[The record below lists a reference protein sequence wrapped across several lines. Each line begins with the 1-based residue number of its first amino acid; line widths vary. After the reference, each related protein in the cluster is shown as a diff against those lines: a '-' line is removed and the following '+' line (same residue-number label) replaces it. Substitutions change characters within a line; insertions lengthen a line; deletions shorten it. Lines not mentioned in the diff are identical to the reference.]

1 MKRQSVF
8 RHLGLAGLLVL
19 AGCGFQ
25 LRQELKLPA
34 SLHVIRVEIV
44 DPYTAIDGYLE
55 EALKRAGASV
65 VMTADTP
72 SARLRISSLSQA
84 RNPLSVDA
92 AGRAQEYE
100 LVYSAE
106 FDVVDAENQQVV
118 PKQRIDLRGQHLNGR
133 LPVGGGIADILLLRA
148 SDGREAGLQRLNNA
162 GSIINRIKYVRS

>member
-25 LRQELKLPA
+25 LRQELKPPA

-118 PKQRIDLRGQHLNGR
+118 PKQRIDLRRDYLFDT
-133 LPVGGGIADILLLRA
+133 ARA
-148 SDGREAGLQRLNNA
+148 LGNRAEEDLVLAELQRDMADAILRRVDVA
-162 GSIINRIKYVRS
+162 LR

>member
-1 MKRQSVF
+1 MKRQSVI
-8 RHLGLAGLLVL
+8 RHLGLAGLLML
-19 AGCGFQ
+19 SACGFQ

-34 SLHVIRVEIV
+34 SLQVIRVEIV

-118 PKQRIDLRGQHLNGR
+118 PKQRIDLRRDYLFDT
-133 LPVGGGIADILLLRA
+133 ARA
-148 SDGREAGLQRLNNA
+148 LGNRAEEDLVLAELQRDMADAILRRVDVA
-162 GSIINRIKYVRS
+162 LR

>member
-8 RHLGLAGLLVL
+8 RHLGLASILLL

-118 PKQRIDLRGQHLNGR
+118 PKQRIDLRRDYLFDT
-133 LPVGGGIADILLLRA
+133 ARA
-148 SDGREAGLQRLNNA
+148 LGNRAEEDLVLAELQRDMADAILRRVDVA
-162 GSIINRIKYVRS
+162 LR

>member
-8 RHLGLAGLLVL
+8 RHLGLACLLVL

-118 PKQRIDLRGQHLNGR
+118 PKQRIDLRRDYLFDT
-133 LPVGGGIADILLLRA
+133 ARA
-148 SDGREAGLQRLNNA
+148 LGNRAEEDLVLAELQRDMADAILRRVDVA
-162 GSIINRIKYVRS
+162 LR

>member
-8 RHLGLAGLLVL
+8 RHLGLASILLL

-65 VMTADTP
+65 AMTADTP

-118 PKQRIDLRGQHLNGR
+118 PKQRIDLRRDYLFDT
-133 LPVGGGIADILLLRA
+133 ARA
-148 SDGREAGLQRLNNA
+148 LGNRAEEDLVLAELQRDMADAILRRVDVA
-162 GSIINRIKYVRS
+162 LR

>member
-1 MKRQSVF
+1 MKRQSVI
-8 RHLGLAGLLVL
+8 RYLGWTGMLML

-65 VMTADTP
+65 VLTADTP
-72 SARLRISSLSQA
+72 SARLRVSSLSQV
-84 RNPLSVDA
+84 RNPLSVDG

-118 PKQRIDLRGQHLNGR
+118 PKQRIDLRRDYLFDT
-133 LPVGGGIADILLLRA
+133 ARA
-148 SDGREAGLQRLNNA
+148 LGNRAEEDLVLAELQRDMADAILRRVDVA
-162 GSIINRIKYVRS
+162 LR

>member
-118 PKQRIDLRGQHLNGR
+118 PKQRIDLRRDYLFDT
-133 LPVGGGIADILLLRA
+133 ARA
-148 SDGREAGLQRLNNA
+148 LGNRAEEDLVLAELQRDMADAILR
-162 GSIINRIKYVRS
+162 RIDVALR

>member
-65 VMTADTP
+65 VMTAETP

-118 PKQRIDLRGQHLNGR
+118 PKQRIDLRRDYLFDT
-133 LPVGGGIADILLLRA
+133 ARA
-148 SDGREAGLQRLNNA
+148 LGNRAEEDLVLAELQRDMADAILRRVDVA
-162 GSIINRIKYVRS
+162 LR

>member
-8 RHLGLAGLLVL
+8 RHLGLASILLL

-65 VMTADTP
+65 AMTADTP
-72 SARLRISSLSQA
+72 SARLRIISLSQA

-118 PKQRIDLRGQHLNGR
+118 PKQRIDLRRDYLFDT
-133 LPVGGGIADILLLRA
+133 ARA
-148 SDGREAGLQRLNNA
+148 LGNRAEEDLVLAELQRDMADAILRRVDVA
-162 GSIINRIKYVRS
+162 LR

>member
-118 PKQRIDLRGQHLNGR
+118 PKQRIDLRRDYLFDT
-133 LPVGGGIADILLLRA
+133 ARA
-148 SDGREAGLQRLNNA
+148 LGNRAEEDLVLAELQRDMADAILRRVDVA
-162 GSIINRIKYVRS
+162 LR

>member
-8 RHLGLAGLLVL
+8 RHLGLASILLL

-34 SLHVIRVEIV
+34 SLRVIRVEIV

-65 VMTADTP
+65 AMTADTP

-118 PKQRIDLRGQHLNGR
+118 PKQRIDLRRDYLFDT
-133 LPVGGGIADILLLRA
+133 ARA
-148 SDGREAGLQRLNNA
+148 LGNRAEEDLVLAELQRDMADAILRRVDVA
-162 GSIINRIKYVRS
+162 LR

>member
-1 MKRQSVF
+1 MKRQSVI
-8 RHLGLAGLLVL
+8 RHLGLAGLLML
-19 AGCGFQ
+19 AACGFQ

-55 EALKRAGASV
+55 EALKRAGANV

-118 PKQRIDLRGQHLNGR
+118 PKQRIDLRRDYLFDT
-133 LPVGGGIADILLLRA
+133 ARA
-148 SDGREAGLQRLNNA
+148 LGNRAEEDLVLAELQRDMADAILRRVDVA
-162 GSIINRIKYVRS
+162 LR

>member
-118 PKQRIDLRGQHLNGR
+118 PKQRIDLRRDYLFDT
-133 LPVGGGIADILLLRA
+133 ARA
-148 SDGREAGLQRLNNA
+148 LGNRAEEDLVLAKLQRDMADAILRRVDVA
-162 GSIINRIKYVRS
+162 LR